1 MLHSGKIDLILNMI
15 RILYMD
21 KNDYLVNGKK
31 VYFIRHNT
39 TDEIDKYVIRKLAEE
54 SRIGLFY
61 ENQPFD
67 SFVYEGSYHTKNSV
81 ADSVNKYR
89 TQLDKSKKKD
99 FKPNQGYATSLNYIR
114 ELSLD
119 GGYIFVEYNRGELGE
134 VGFGCYFCE
143 IEKNTNITSMNY
155 EDQSEQKELYITLKY
170 KKIKELKYSAYP
182 ALLAARPTHSTLC
195 IPRRVTFAV
204 VAKVLLGQSDK
215 ITLTTDLLSAAAVE
229 QMCVEY
235 LRSTEFFDPLDYCLL
250 RPGRSLASIDI
261 AGVTKG
267 GHSIYGQVKNSVIK
281 KNDLSDFQKF
291 CKGIDP
297 KYSIVFSKKS
307 DDFQDIKDVTFHF
320 IEDIFDYFLDNK
332 RKMIEALIGIDFSL

>member
-1 MLHSGKIDLILNMI
+1 
-15 RILYMD
+15 MD

-67 SFVYEGSYHTKNSV
+67 SFVTEDPYYTKKSV
-81 ADSVNKYR
+81 VKSVNDYR
-89 TQLDKSKKKD
+89 AKVGKEEKKT
-99 FKPNQGYATSLNYIR
+99 FEPNQGYATSLNYIR
-114 ELSLD
+114 DLSQN
-119 GGYIFVEYNRGELGE
+119 GGYIFVEYNSGELGE
-134 VGFGCYFCE
+134 SGSGCYFCE
-143 IEKNTNITSMNY
+143 VERDTNITSFNY
-155 EDQSEQKELYITLKY
+155 EDKINQKELHITLKY
-170 KKIKELKYSAYP
+170 KKIKELRYSAYP

-204 VAKVLLGQSDK
+204 IAKVLVGQSDK
-215 ITLTTDLLSAAAVE
+215 ITLTTDLLSAAALE

-235 LRSTEFFDPLDYCLL
+235 LRSNKFFDPLDYCLL
-250 RPGRSLASIDI
+250 KPGRSLASIDI

-267 GHSIYGQVKNSVIK
+267 GHAIYGQVKNSVINK
-281 KNDLSDFQKF
+281 DDLISFQKF

-297 KYSIVFSKKS
+297 KYSIVFSKKTEV
-307 DDFQDIKDVTFHF
+307 FQDIEDVTFHF
-320 IEDIFDYFLDNK
+320 VEDIFAYFLKHK
-332 RKMIEALIGIDFSL
+332 RKMVEALIGIDFNL